1 MTKHNDDCPYCGRD
15 TGGSGVTAG
24 NNRIA
29 CEVCYKQNH
38 PPVQISTIQQAL
50 RGQDP
55 SLGYQL
61 VTAYL
66 TEENMKRVVHD
77 YNYRTMERY
86 CITLAKLVEE
96 RLVEKGE

>member
-1 MTKHNDDCPYCGRD
+1 MGRD
-15 TGGSGVTAG
+15 P
-24 NNRIA
+24 
-29 CEVCYKQNH
+29 H
-38 PPVQISTIQQAL
+38 
-50 RGQDP
+50 
-55 SLGYQL
+55 LGYQL

-96 RLVEKGE
+96 RLVEEGA